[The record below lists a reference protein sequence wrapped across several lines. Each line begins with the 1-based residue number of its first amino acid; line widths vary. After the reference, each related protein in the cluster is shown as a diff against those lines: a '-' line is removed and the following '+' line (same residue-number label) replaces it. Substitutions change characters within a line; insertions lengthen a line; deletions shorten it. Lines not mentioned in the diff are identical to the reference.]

1 MLYKY
6 FSSNFLNR
14 RNKMFS
20 SQSSRLLE
28 LVSRSFAL
36 CIPKLPSQ
44 VRSEAE
50 NFYLL
55 CRFADSIEDSALPV
69 RKKRIF
75 FNQFARFLKNND
87 KAGIGELC
95 KQVLPQVVN
104 DNDKELVANFS
115 EVFAVFQG
123 FDKKSKRI
131 ALRWLSEMMKGMFKY
146 SKNEIESFLDLDN
159 YCYYVAGTVGLYMT
173 EICEYKF
180 GLKKYIEL
188 RARCRDFGLLLQKV
202 NIIRDFA
209 KDFSEGRVYWPNE
222 LFEKYGLEKKR
233 ILEEK
238 NVEKKKLMLAE
249 MVESTQVHIKNTI
262 EYLEGLPVEL
272 RAVAAIPFCMA
283 IPTLM
288 KCNGNEDVFD
298 ISKKVKLSRAETMQ
312 IISQVELKSRK
323 ESFAADFFS
332 EITSKSSNKP
342 QAA

>member
-1 MLYKY
+1 MEQKV
-6 FSSNFLNR
+6 
-14 RNKMFS
+14 FS
-20 SQSSRLLE
+20 SQSSKLLE

-36 CIPKLPSQ
+36 CIPKLPSA
-44 VRSEAE
+44 VRGEAE

-55 CRFADSIEDSALPV
+55 CRFADSIEDSGLPA

-75 FNQFARFLKNND
+75 FNRFARFLKNND
-87 KAGIGELC
+87 QVAMEELC
-95 KQVLPQVVN
+95 TQVLPHVVN
-104 DNDKELVANFS
+104 YNDKELVANFS
-115 EVFAVFQG
+115 EVFEVFQG
-123 FDKKSKRI
+123 FDKKSRRI
-131 ALRWLSEMMKGMFKY
+131 ALRWLSEMMKGMLKY

-173 EICEYKF
+173 EICEHKF

-222 LFEKYGLEKKR
+222 LFEKYGVEKRR
-233 ILEEK
+233 IFEEK
-238 NVEKKKLMLAE
+238 DSEKKKLMLAE
-249 MVESTQVHIKNTI
+249 MVESTQGHIKNTI

-288 KCNGNEDVFD
+288 KCDGNEDVFD
-298 ISKKVKLSRAETMQ
+298 ASKKVKLSRAETMQ
-312 IISQVELKSRK
+312 IISQVELKAK
-323 ESFAADFFS
+323 KDSFAADYFT
-332 EITSKSSNKP
+332 EMTRKTSDKP
-342 QAA
+342 QAT